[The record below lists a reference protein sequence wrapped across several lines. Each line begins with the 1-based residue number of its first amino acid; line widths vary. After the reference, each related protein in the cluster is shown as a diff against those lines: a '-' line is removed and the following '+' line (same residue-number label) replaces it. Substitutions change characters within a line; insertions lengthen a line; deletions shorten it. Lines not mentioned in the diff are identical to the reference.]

1 MNKHKHTHKHAHTE
15 PHHPLSSKSVAVD
28 ERRTVASL
36 ILQVY
41 NGSYSEEFFLDSEH
55 GKFYRKI
62 FLNTMRHLPFIDSLI
77 DTHSKSTTTP
87 ALRSII
93 AMGIAQILFM
103 DSVPDYA
110 AVNTTVELT
119 PKHQKPFVNWL
130 LMEIARN
137 KGTILEKHT
146 IYDDFPNSFINNLKA
161 HCTGTELHTLLT
173 TLNTPPVYWG
183 LDLNTGKIIRVDE
196 HAQTL
201 KTESDMQKYGVLPMD
216 KASAMVA
223 LETVELGK
231 KIPNSNTTPLHI
243 LDACA
248 APGGKTV
255 AMAKLLPNALIHAV
269 EINPN
274 RFNTL
279 RNYLQG
285 YSASNAT
292 PLNMDIMDVTPQ
304 LLHTMHMPPTGEA
317 TNNLPQAT
325 HRWDITLLDAPC
337 SCLGTIRRHPEVR
350 AIKNSCDIQTLQPI
364 QIAMLHHVAPLTQ
377 HYIHYCVCSLE
388 PGETTDVIQ
397 GFLSTNTD
405 FTLEQQGYIMPHLE
419 NSDGFYRAVLKRL

>member
-1 MNKHKHTHKHAHTE
+1 MIEHKHTHTEAH
-15 PHHPLSSKSVAVD
+15 PQSSPSGVANANANAND
-28 ERRTVASL
+28 NDNERRTVASL

-41 NGSYSEEFFLDSEH
+41 NGSYSEEFFLTSEH

-110 AVNTTVELT
+110 AVSTTVELA
-119 PKHQKPFVNWL
+119 PKHQKPFVNWI
-130 LMEIARN
+130 LMEIART
-137 KGTILEKHT
+137 KEGILAKHT
-146 IYDDFPNSFINNLKA
+146 IYDDFPDNFINNLKT
-161 HCTGTELHTLLT
+161 HCTGAELHTLLT

-196 HAQTL
+196 HPQNL
-201 KTESDMQKYGVLPMD
+201 KTESDLQKHGVLPMD
-216 KASAMVA
+216 KGSAMVA
-223 LETVELGK
+223 LETVELGEK
-231 KIPNSNTTPLHI
+231 VANDNSNDIDNDNSSTLHI

-255 AMAKLLPNALIHAV
+255 AMAKLLPDALVHAV
-269 EINPN
+269 EINPS

-279 RNYLQG
+279 KSYLQG
-285 YSASNAT
+285 YNVSNVR
-292 PLNMDIMDVTPQ
+292 PLNKDIMDVTPQ
-304 LLHTMHMPPTGEA
+304 DAPLC
-317 TNNLPQAT
+317 
-325 HRWDITLLDAPC
+325 DITLLDAPC
-337 SCLGTIRRHPEVR
+337 SCLGTVRRHPEVR
-350 AIKNSCDIQTLQPI
+350 AIKNSCDIQTLQPL
-364 QIAMLHHVAPLTQ
+364 QLAMLHHVAPLTK

-388 PGETTDVIQ
+388 PAETTAVIQ
-397 GFLSTNTD
+397 GFLRTNTD
-405 FTLEQQGYIMPHLE
+405 FTLERQGYIMPHLE
-419 NSDGFYRAVLKRL
+419 NSDGFYRAVLRRL